1 MTPFF
6 RKLTW
11 LGRRTR
17 KEAELLDELQFHLEE
32 ETEARTAEG
41 LSLDEARGAARRDL
55 GNLTIVREDTRAA
68 WTWTLLEQLAQD
80 LRYGF
85 RMLVANKV
93 FSGLA
98 VLSLALGIG
107 ANAAIFSFM
116 DAMLLRSLPVS
127 DPQSLVT
134 LAWRTKTQG
143 MHGTDRHEDSYADAN
158 GFVGGIFAYPAF
170 ELLRQNTSV
179 FEAVFGYQGTR
190 ELHLEV
196 NGRADIAKG
205 EYVSGNYFTALGVS
219 AASGRLFEAADDRTG
234 AAAVVVI
241 SYETSLARFG
251 GPAAATGQSILLN
264 HIPFTIVGITPP
276 EFFGVDPNVLPAVY
290 VPLHAIVL
298 LEADDKYPP
307 AGRFADPAFDW
318 VIPMARLRP
327 GVSAAQAQAAVGP
340 AYMEWKASTDA
351 KLAKADL
358 PTLIVKESAGGLD
371 SLRRAYSKPLY
382 VLLGLV
388 GLILAIAC
396 ANIANLLLARAAAR
410 TREMAVRL
418 SIGAGRQRV
427 IRQLM
432 TESLLL
438 SGIGGALGVVFAIWG
453 VQFLTVLLSNGRANE
468 PYALAVTVNWRVL
481 GVAAALSM
489 LTGLVFGVAP
499 AIQSTRLD
507 LTPALKA
514 ARVRGS
520 HAHRERR
527 LSLSRTLVVAQV
539 AFTLLILVTAGLF
552 LRTLSNLESID
563 VGFNRE
569 QVLAVT
575 VNARQ
580 AGHRDPEILTFYDRL
595 RSEFAAIPGVRS
607 ATLSDSALLG
617 NGWSATGVKTSAA
630 PPKSSSAVL
639 TVGPDFFAT
648 MQLSLLRGRGID
660 ARDRVGAPYVAVVN
674 EAFARKYFGDADPIG
689 RHVTLPRRCATCDVE
704 IVGLS
709 ANARYGRL
717 REAPP
722 ATIFLSLDQ
731 GVWGPV
737 GEVTYQLRTAGIPL
751 GAAQAVRTIVE
762 RADPRVPLAHV
773 TTQRALVSSMFN
785 QEEMFARLCT
795 AFAVLALTI
804 ACVGLYGTLSYGV
817 ARRTSEIGVRI
828 ALGARRATVVW
839 MVLREVLAMA
849 SIALAISVPVALAA
863 SKLVES
869 FLFGMTRN
877 DPAAFAAAAV
887 TLTVAML
894 WAGYI
899 PARSASRIDPIAAL
913 RHE

>member
-17 KEAELLDELQFHLEE
+17 KEAELIEELQFHLEE

-41 LSLDEARGAARRDL
+41 LPLDAARGAARRDL

-68 WTWTLLEQLAQD
+68 WTWTLVEQLAQD

-85 RMLVANKV
+85 RMLAANKV

-127 DPQSLVT
+127 DPQSLAT

-143 MHGTDRHEDSYADAN
+143 MHGTDRHEDSYLDAS

-170 ELLRQNTSV
+170 ELLQQHTSV
-179 FEAVFGYQGTR
+179 FETVIGYQGTR

-205 EYVSGNYFTALGVS
+205 EYVSGNYFSGLGVS
-219 AASGRLFEAADDRTG
+219 AASGRLFEPADDRTG

-241 SYETSLARFG
+241 GYETSLARFG

-264 HIPFTIVGITPP
+264 HIPFTIVGVTPS

-298 LEADDKYPP
+298 LEADDKSPP

-318 VIPMARLRP
+318 IIPMARLRP

-340 AYMEWKASTDA
+340 AYVEWKASTDV
-351 KLAKADL
+351 KRAKADL

-438 SGIGGALGVVFAIWG
+438 SGIGGALGVVFATWG
-453 VQFLTVLLSNGRANE
+453 VRFLTVLLSNGRANE

-507 LTPALKA
+507 VTTALKA
-514 ARVRGS
+514 TRLRGS

-527 LSLSRTLVVAQV
+527 LSLSRALVVAQV

-580 AGHRDPEILTFYDRL
+580 AGHRGPEILTFYDRL

-607 ATLSDSALLG
+607 VTLSDSALLG
-617 NGWSATGVKTSAA
+617 NGWSATGVKTSAD

-648 MQLSLLRGRGID
+648 VQLSLLHGRGID
-660 ARDRVGAPYVAVVN
+660 ARDRAGAPYVAVVN

-731 GVWGPV
+731 EVWGPV
-737 GEVTYQLRTAGIPL
+737 GEVTYQLRTAGNPL
-751 GAAQAVRTIVE
+751 GAALAVRTIVE
-762 RADPRVPLAHV
+762 RADPRVPLAHL

-785 QEEMFARLCT
+785 QEETFARLCT

-839 MVLREVLAMA
+839 MVLRDVLAMA

-877 DPAAFAAAAV
+877 DPAAFAAAAA

-894 WAGYI
+894 LAGYI